1 MRCASVREF
10 RFHKHVAGAIE
21 RSIHDSETGGFAVER
36 FEWTEKIED
45 KEQHAEQIC
54 ERKRACLLQ
63 INSQP
68 KNRRNACAVENGKSR
83 RPRRHA
89 TLERGVNIART
100 RKVFC
105 ERRRLCAE
113 QIVALDHTDALD
125 KREHGIGQSLALLL
139 TRCRFL
145 ERNSVH
151 APRHDVRQK
160 HHCKRDEPEP
170 PIQPKHEDHQDTSAE
185 QIAHHIGDGTHGN
198 LFNEN
203 HIV

>member
-1 MRCASVREF
+1 MEHVRRAIITKAYIFKFDLRLTVRASFWQMQRANICELLLC
-10 RFHKHVAGAIE
+10 KHVAGAIE
-21 RSIHDSETGGFAVER
+21 RGIHDSETGGFAVER
-36 FEWTEKIED
+36 FEGTEKIKD

-113 QIVALDHTDALD
+113 QIVALDHTDALY
-125 KREHGIGQSLALLL
+125 K
-139 TRCRFL
+139 
-145 ERNSVH
+145 
-151 APRHDVRQK
+151 
-160 HHCKRDEPEP
+160 
-170 PIQPKHEDHQDTSAE
+170 
-185 QIAHHIGDGTHGN
+185 
-198 LFNEN
+198 
-203 HIV
+203 